1 MKKTVIL
8 LVIACLGLG
17 SGIYVANKTQ
27 DKNFAQTFV
36 DKEKQL
42 ASGPW
47 SVKHPHWT
55 GKLIKTADNRV
66 KLDRNGDMAT
76 IISNQNGLLT
86 VKWDRWGKETFKC
99 DNKNNCTLNK

>member
-1 MKKTVIL
+1 MKKTLIL

-17 SGIYVANKTQ
+17 SGVYVAHQTKSTNLTQILANKEKTQ
-27 DKNFAQTFV
+27 KV
-36 DKEKQL
+36 I
-42 ASGPW
+42 SW

-55 GKLIKTADNRV
+55 GKLTKTADNRV

-86 VKWDRWGKETFKC
+86 VKWDRWGTETFAC
-99 DNKNNCTLNK
+99 DNNNSCTLKK